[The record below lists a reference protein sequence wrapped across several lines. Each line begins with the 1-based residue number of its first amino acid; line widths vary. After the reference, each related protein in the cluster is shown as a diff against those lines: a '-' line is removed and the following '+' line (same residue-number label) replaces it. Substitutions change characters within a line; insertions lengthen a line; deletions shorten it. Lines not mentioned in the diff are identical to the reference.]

1 MCGMMCLCVCKGN
14 TNLINVMCFECLET
28 PLPYSNWPSSP
39 RAERPFQVHL
49 RCNKYVAQMAICCPE
64 KPACVHA
71 TQPHGTVG
79 DIHEYKP
86 TDYYIRV
93 DRQTHSWPTSH
104 KAINSYKM
112 VNERKGEGMDREK
125 VLGVTDE

>member
-1 MCGMMCLCVCKGN
+1 MLPRKACMCARN
-14 TNLINVMCFECLET
+14 TT
-28 PLPYSNWPSSP
+28 TWH
-39 RAERPFQVHL
+39 RRGA
-49 RCNKYVAQMAICCPE
+49 
-64 KPACVHA
+64 
-71 TQPHGTVG
+71 
-79 DIHEYKP
+79 IHEYKP